1 MQRNSIKT
9 VHIILVLFFLVS
21 SYRYEA
27 LIQSANQ
34 ETDAYVILLHG
45 LGQSKRSME
54 KIGKSLSSLGYRVV
68 NVGYP
73 STKYPIEFLAD
84 EILND
89 VIERYSKSPQSKIHF
104 VTHSM
109 GGILVRYYL
118 KNHKLPNIGRVVMI
132 SPPNQGSELVDSLG
146 DSYFFKKLN
155 GPAGRQLGTDKH
167 SVPLSLGSVDFEL
180 GVIAGNRTF
189 NPLYSII
196 VPGPDDGVVSVERTK
211 VVGMKDF
218 LLLPQT
224 HAFIMKSEVVI
235 QQVIYFLEYG
245 AFRREN
251 NGRNS

>member
-1 MQRNSIKT
+1 MQKDSIRI
-9 VHIILVLFFLVS
+9 VCIIFVLFFLVS

-27 LIQSANQ
+27 LLRPANQ

-73 STKYPIEFLAD
+73 STKYPIEYLAD
-84 EILND
+84 EVLND
-89 VIERYSKSPQSKIHF
+89 IIERYSRNPQSRIHF

-109 GGILVRYYL
+109 GGIVVRYYL
-118 KNHKLPNIGRVVMI
+118 ENHKLPNLGRVVMI

-155 GPAGRQLGTDKH
+155 GPAGRQLGTNKH
-167 SVPLSLGSVDFEL
+167 SVPLSLGPVDFEL
-180 GVIAGNRTF
+180 GVIAGDRSF
-189 NPLYSII
+189 NPLYSLI

-211 VVGMKDF
+211 VAGMKDF

-224 HAFIMKSEVVI
+224 HAFIMKSEDVI
-235 QQVIYFLEYG
+235 QQVIYFLEHG
-245 AFRREN
+245 VFRKEAQ
-251 NGRNS
+251 

>member
-21 SYRYEA
+21 SFRYEVLA
-27 LIQSANQ
+27 QSVTQ
-34 ETDAYVILLHG
+34 EKDAYVILLHG

-54 KIGKSLSSLGYRVV
+54 KIGKSLSSHGYKVV

-73 STKYPIEFLAD
+73 STKYPIEYLAD
-84 EILND
+84 DILNNI
-89 VIERYSKSPQSKIHF
+89 VERYSENPQSKIHF

-109 GGILVRYYL
+109 GGIVVRYYL
-118 KNHKLPNIGRVVMI
+118 KKHKLRNLGRIVMI

-146 DSYFFKKLN
+146 DSYFFNKLN
-155 GPAGRQLGTDKH
+155 GPAGRQLGTDKQ

-180 GVIAGNRTF
+180 GVIAGNRSF
-189 NPLYSII
+189 NPLYSLI

-211 VVGMKDF
+211 VAGMKDF

-224 HAFIMKSEVVI
+224 HAFIMKSEDVI
-235 QQVIYFLEYG
+235 QQVIYFLEHG
-245 AFRREN
+245 VFKKGEQ
-251 NGRNS
+251 